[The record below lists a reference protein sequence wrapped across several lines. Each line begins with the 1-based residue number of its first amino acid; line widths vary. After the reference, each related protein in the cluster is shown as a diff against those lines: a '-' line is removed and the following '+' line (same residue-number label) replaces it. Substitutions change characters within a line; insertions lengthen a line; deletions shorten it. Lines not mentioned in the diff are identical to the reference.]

1 MKSKTLMLLSAL
13 ALVACGPVI
22 QTTSGSDFVARGGSI
37 DAEIRKLA
45 SVEPNLKFP
54 ARIGVAR
61 IVNGQLSAPSE
72 KERAALTRLLDK
84 HRGKGEWV
92 PISPLVAGL
101 VNETRHDH
109 PVKRMRRA
117 AARQH
122 LDYLLVYELGA
133 RGNAR
138 RHTPFALADVTIIG
152 GMLLPTRVN
161 SVTGIGAAAFVDT
174 RNGYTYGHSHMTKDL
189 TGLARSWY
197 GDQAERRL
205 REKAVGEIARDL
217 MPEIDEMLVRLGQA
231 QTR

>member
-1 MKSKTLMLLSAL
+1 MTRRPLMLLSAL
-13 ALVACGPVI
+13 ALAACGPAI
-22 QTTSGSDFVARGGSI
+22 QTTSGADFVARGGTI
-37 DAEIRKLA
+37 DPEIRHLA

-72 KERAALTRLLDK
+72 TERAALSALLER
-84 HRGKGEWV
+84 HRGKGDWV
-92 PISPLVAGL
+92 PISPLVAGM
-101 VNETRHDH
+101 VNDTGRDH

-174 RNGYTYGHSHMTKDL
+174 RNGYTYGHSHMTRDL

-205 REKAVGEIARDL
+205 REKAVAAIARDL
-217 MPEIDEMLVRLGQA
+217 MPEIDEMLRQLGQA